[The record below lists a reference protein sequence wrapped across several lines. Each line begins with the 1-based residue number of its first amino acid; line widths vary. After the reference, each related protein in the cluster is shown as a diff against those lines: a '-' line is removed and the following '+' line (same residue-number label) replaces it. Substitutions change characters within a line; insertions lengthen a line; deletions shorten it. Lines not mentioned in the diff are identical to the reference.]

1 MKDLMTRQEVD
12 AAFSEPSAIVF
23 KHSTRCPI
31 SARAQG
37 EMEQVDARGP
47 GAPVYRVDVNEQ
59 TELSNYVGERTGIE
73 HQSPQVIVLRD
84 GSPVWHASRM
94 EIHADEVAG
103 QVGGGPGGG

>member
-47 GAPVYRVDVNEQ
+47 GAPVYRVDVNAQ
-59 TELSNYVGERTGIE
+59 ADLSRYVGERTGIE
-73 HQSPQVIVLRD
+73 HQSPQVIVLRGGKAAYDVALWEITAD
-84 GSPVWHASRM
+84 GLR
-94 EIHADEVAG
+94 ER
-103 QVGGGPGGG
+103 VGGQGAA